1 MISRQRKKLI
11 KLPRYRYKNILF
23 SKNFRIYSNNIS
35 CKLYKAS
42 FIIVPIVNF
51 KLYVIIRIIR
61 KLYVEWIKKCNKKKR
76 KEISITKLPLKY
88 FS

>member
-11 KLPRYRYKNILF
+11 KLPGYRYKNILF

-42 FIIVPIVNF
+42 FI
-51 KLYVIIRIIR
+51 RTDR
-61 KLYVEWIKKCNKKKR
+61 
-76 KEISITKLPLKY
+76 
-88 FS
+88 